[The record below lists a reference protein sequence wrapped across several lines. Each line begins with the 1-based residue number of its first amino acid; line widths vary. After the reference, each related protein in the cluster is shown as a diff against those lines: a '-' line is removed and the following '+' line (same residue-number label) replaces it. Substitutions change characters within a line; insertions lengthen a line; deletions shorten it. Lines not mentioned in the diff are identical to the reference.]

1 MRELFIKSLLA
12 MWVDVIC
19 LGLCSEELELSYIG
33 LFDPE
38 AYSSIIHHKALE
50 VSEEYLN
57 CWLVNSNAVV
67 MQTNQSAD
75 HDTRC
80 QLPF

>member
-1 MRELFIKSLLA
+1 MRELFIKSLLV
-12 MWVDVIC
+12 MWVDAIC
-19 LGLCSEELELSYIG
+19 LGLCSEELELSYIS

-67 MQTNQSAD
+67 TQTNQSTDRDAG
-75 HDTRC
+75 C